1 MKNRILVPK
10 PPDRG
15 RRACV
20 LLGGFWA
27 HVLFSAVPGNML
39 LVALTLTQL
48 SHRRTK
54 ISTITAILVYW
65 ETKESTGAI
74 ST

>member
-1 MKNRILVPK
+1 MKNRIPVLK
-10 PPDRG
+10 LPDR
-15 RRACV
+15 RLRACV

-27 HVLFSAVPGNML
+27 HTSFSAVPGNML
-39 LVALTLTQL
+39 LVALALTEL

-54 ISTITAILVYW
+54 ITTIPAILAYW
-65 ETKESTGAI
+65 ETKESTGAK